1 MLEYITDTW
10 LIYSMVIGSI
20 VAIAFAYIKKKRAR

>member
-10 LIYSMVIGSI
+10 LIYTLIIGSI
-20 VAIAFAYIKKKRAR
+20 VAISFAYIKKKRVK

>member
-10 LIYSMVIGSI
+10 VIYTLLIGSI
-20 VAIAFAYIKKKRAR
+20 IAISFAYIKKKRVK